1 LGYSKKGYIEGE
13 ISVEWIKD
21 FDLKTRAKAAG
32 RCRLLLLDGHASHY
46 TLAFL
51 RYAKANHIEVLCY
64 PSHSTHVYQGLD
76 IVIFASFKRNWSEVR
91 DRWECEGRVVDK
103 TTFLAVYA
111 EAHFK
116 TLTPENIKAAFK
128 ATGVIPL
135 NRDVVTEE
143 MMAPSIES
151 SSRGTLPVQQ
161 ASPVKFMS
169 NMIVD
174 YMDYQKLHTVGAHND
189 APHSDPADSL
199 PTEPGP
205 ATPLPPATPFFA
217 RSAIE
222 SLSRTSAAFLTRTS
236 PLKSTSLP
244 PIFKLV
250 TISPQRPVSRYAEL
264 LARPPASAREQELR
278 DALAE
283 SDLRDETRKGAMI
296 QMQAGVV
303 LAGMY
308 VNRAQGQ
315 LQAAEERKGKN
326 KSWWK
331 MGDGKAKWFTSD
343 AFIQMCVDDEKRK
356 EDEEKGKEGRQV
368 AQEAHAAE
376 LAEWKKQ
383 NNLIHGR
390 NEAKK
395 QVFEADKAAWELEK
409 AEAKA
414 DKRRPAWP
422 KPKWKDYEA
431 ELLLP
436 RPKKAVEDEDEDS
449 DDGNGSGH
457 GSGMDED

>member
-1 LGYSKKGYIEGE
+1 
-13 ISVEWIKD
+13 
-21 FDLKTRAKAAG
+21 
-32 RCRLLLLDGHASHY
+32 
-46 TLAFL
+46 
-51 RYAKANHIEVLCY
+51 
-64 PSHSTHVYQGLD
+64 
-76 IVIFASFKRNWSEVR
+76 
-91 DRWECEGRVVDK
+91 
-103 TTFLAVYA
+103 
-111 EAHFK
+111 
-116 TLTPENIKAAFK
+116 
-128 ATGVIPL
+128 
-135 NRDVVTEE
+135 
-143 MMAPSIES
+143 
-151 SSRGTLPVQQ
+151 
-161 ASPVKFMS
+161 
-169 NMIVD
+169 
-174 YMDYQKLHTVGAHND
+174 MDYQKLHTVGAHND
-189 APHSDPADSL
+189 TPHSDPADRL

-244 PIFKLV
+244 PIFKPV
-250 TISPQRPVSRYAEL
+250 TSSPQRPVSRYAEL
-264 LARPPASAREQELR
+264 LARPPANAREQELR

-283 SDLRDETRKGAMI
+283 SDLHNETRKGAMI

-326 KSWWK
+326 KSRWK

-343 AFIQMCVDDEKRK
+343 AFIQMCVDDERK
-356 EDEEKGKEGRQV
+356 EDREKGKEGRQV
-368 AQEAHAAE
+368 AREAHAAE

-383 NNLIHGR
+383 NDGR

-395 QVFEADKAAWELEK
+395 QVFEADKARTVSAVWELEK

-422 KPKWKDYEA
+422 KLKWKDYEA

-449 DDGNGSGH
+449 DDSNGSGH